1 MVTNNV
7 QNSILNSR
15 NISLHVAYGVGF
27 SIGASVRI
35 NPIDLKYIL
44 YNKETKGIKGIY
56 VKLSSFVP
64 ALVALLL
71 TAFYHYGSH
80 VTSTLRF
87 TVTWHDDIMYIY
99 IIYVN
104 IVVIISYDSW
114 VLGM

>member
-1 MVTNNV
+1 M
-7 QNSILNSR
+7 SFA
-15 NISLHVAYGVGF
+15 VAYGVGF

-44 YNKETKGIKGIY
+44 YNREAKGIKGIY
-56 VKLSSFVP
+56 VKLSSLVP

-71 TAFYHYGSH
+71 TAFYHDGSH
-80 VTSTLRF
+80 VISTLQFAF
-87 TVTWHDDIMYIY
+87 TSCDDIIMYIY

-114 VLGM
+114 VWEVLCCNV